1 MELYPLKTKQ
11 NEQIELLEM
20 RASFGITFRPFSIII
35 DLRNNFLF
43 ISMRSNSLAFFYVA
57 IACRLDNEIDHQ
69 HGMIFP

>member
-1 MELYPLKTKQ
+1 MMELYPLKTKQ

-43 ISMRSNSLAFFYVA
+43 ISMRSNSLAFFYVTMT
-57 IACRLDNEIDHQ
+57 CHQNQETDNNME
-69 HGMIFP
+69 